1 MKVGIVDYG
10 ASNLYSIE
18 RSLRYLGANTL
29 IIDEPSKLKEADKLI
44 FPGQGS
50 LGSAMSHLKKI
61 ELFEDLR
68 RQLTEKPFLG
78 ICLGLQALFSK
89 SEEENAE
96 GYGFYKNEISM
107 FPSGLPIKVPHMG
120 WNKVF
125 FKQDHDLFANIETD
139 TRFYF
144 VHSYLFKELDEEKSF
159 STTHHGIEFVS
170 SIGDENIFATQFHP
184 EKSGEAG
191 LRFFDNF
198 LKWNP

>member
-1 MKVGIVDYG
+1 M
-10 ASNLYSIE
+10 
-18 RSLRYLGANTL
+18 
-29 IIDEPSKLKEADKLI
+29 DKLI

-61 ELFEDLR
+61 ELLEDLR
-68 RQLTEKPFLG
+68 TQLKEKPFLG
-78 ICLGLQALFSK
+78 ICLGLQVLFSK
-89 SEEENAE
+89 SEEGDTQ

-107 FPSGLPIKVPHMG
+107 FPPDLPIKVPHMG

-125 FKQDHDLFANIETD
+125 IKQDHDLFTNIEND

-144 VHSYLFKELDEEKSF
+144 VHSYLLKDFDEEKSF
-159 STTHHGIEFVS
+159 STTHHGIEFIS

-191 LRFFDNF
+191 LKFFDNF

>member
-1 MKVGIVDYG
+1 MKVGIIDYG
-10 ASNLYSIE
+10 ASNLYSID
-18 RSLRYLGANTL
+18 RSLRYLGAKTS
-29 IIDEPSKLKEADKLI
+29 IIDEPGKLKEADKLI

-68 RQLTEKPFLG
+68 LQLKEKPFLG

-89 SEEENAE
+89 SEEENSE
-96 GYGFYKNEISM
+96 GYGFYKNYISM
-107 FPSGLPIKVPHMG
+107 FPSNLSIKVPHMG

-125 FKQDHDLFANIETD
+125 LKQDHDLFKNIETD

-144 VHSYLFKELDEEKSF
+144 VHSYLLKDFDEEKSF